1 MCQFTL
7 DLWYDFTLSF
17 SAGGLSGRKQRPA
30 SPASVPERPGQCSDP
45 RHSRRGVSTE
55 RGPGGHGADLLH
67 PGDNLLGTSDIPPT
81 CTPTHLQTSSFF
93 LFWHH
98 LPSAVCTSK
107 EPENCAVPGRVAF
120 LKSNLCIHPRSEE
133 TLNRITCHL
142 SQDVSTD
149 HTVSV
154 LIPTLLLPLRSC
166 HTTSVRRLILCSLS
180 SDSERIQEGMKALS
194 KTLLSH
200 SEFKKSVHYN
210 ERVTGCLVFKSVNQ
224 WH

>member
-30 SPASVPERPGQCSDP
+30 SPASVPERPGQRSDP

-67 PGDNLLGTSDIPPT
+67 PGDHLLGTSDQPAP
-81 CTPTHLQTSSFF
+81 LLTSKLLLLLF
-93 LFWHH
+93 FWHH

-120 LKSNLCIHPRSEE
+120 LKPNLCIHPRSEE
-133 TLNRITCHL
+133 ALNRITCHL

-166 HTTSVRRLILCSLS
+166 HATSVRRPILCSLS

-194 KTLLSH
+194 KIFLSH
-200 SEFKKSVHYN
+200 SEFK
-210 ERVTGCLVFKSVNQ
+210 
-224 WH
+224 